1 MLIIFIMNT
10 KNKKIRFSNVVEIF
24 IIQHFID
31 NCEYL
36 WWSEKDLQSFRASCL
51 TEIKTLISRHWE
63 MSIRQA
69 QKLLYQ
75 PGNMNII
82 YDENNFF

>member
-1 MLIIFIMNT
+1 MIKNIKRITFSFMNEVCIIKPIT
-10 KNKKIRFSNVVEIF
+10 DYK
-24 IIQHFID
+24 
-31 NCEYL
+31 EYL
-36 WWSEKDLQSFRASCL
+36 WWSEDELLIFKLSAINELRAL
-51 TEIKTLISRHWE
+51 ANRHYN
-63 MSIRQA
+63 MNLRQA

>member
-1 MLIIFIMNT
+1 MTNQ
-10 KNKKIRFSNVVEIF
+10 NKKITFSFMNEVC
-24 IIQHFID
+24 IIYSISDHR
-31 NCEYL
+31 EYL
-36 WWSEKDLQSFRASCL
+36 WWSEEDLYSFKISAMIELRAL
-51 TEIKTLISRHWE
+51 ANRHQN
-63 MSIRQA
+63 MNLRQA